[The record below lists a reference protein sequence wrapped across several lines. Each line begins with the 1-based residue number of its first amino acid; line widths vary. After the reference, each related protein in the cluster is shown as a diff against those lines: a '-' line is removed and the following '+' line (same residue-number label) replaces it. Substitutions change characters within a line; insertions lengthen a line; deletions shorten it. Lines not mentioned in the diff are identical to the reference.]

1 LTLAAAQRYFF
12 ARHAYRRA
20 TVADMTAAE
29 WDETLDANLKSA
41 FLCTHFALPHM
52 TGQRYGRIVSIASG
66 LGVRGA
72 ARSSAYAASKAGL
85 MAFSASVSLEVFDHG
100 VTVNCIAPG
109 LTDTPLMR
117 NANTPE
123 EIAAT
128 IARAGRPLGKPGDVV
143 APFLFL
149 VSDAAAAVSGVTLW
163 MRNP

>member
-1 LTLAAAQRYFF
+1 
-12 ARHAYRRA
+12 
-20 TVADMTAAE
+20 MTAAE

-128 IARAGRPLGKPGDVV
+128 IAGETRRRRGAVPVPGQRRRRGRERRDAVDEEPVT
-143 APFLFL
+143 APAL
-149 VSDAAAAVSGVTLW
+149 TLDP
-163 MRNP
+163 RTARRES